1 VKRDDVDSTIATHLE
16 QAARQCAE
24 ALGHRPSGLFSD
36 FDGTLSMIAPTPPE
50 AVFYEGARD
59 ALDRAARCADVAG
72 IITGRAVDDVL
83 ERVDVPGLLIVGNHG
98 LEWFDDGHRID
109 HEAGVAAEAGIKRT
123 LARTRE
129 RLESLTD
136 IDGMLF
142 EDKRLSA
149 SIHYRN
155 VADPVAVGLQLLP
168 IVEEE
173 AAANGLRV
181 SGGKMLVEL
190 RPTAVV
196 SKGTALE
203 QIVRERGLGS
213 AIFFGDDVTD
223 VDGFRALHRIREEG
237 QVDTVAVA
245 IRSPDVH
252 PDVIA
257 EADIVL
263 EGVPDTVVV
272 LHRIADLLTN
282 GKKV

>member
-1 VKRDDVDSTIATHLE
+1 MRDELDSKSTTYLE
-16 QAARQCAE
+16 DAAQQCAK
-24 ALGHRPSGLFSD
+24 ALRHRPSGLFSD

-59 ALDRAARCADVAG
+59 ALDRAARSADVAG

-83 ERVDVPGLLIVGNHG
+83 GRVDVPNLLIVGNHG
-98 LEWFDDGHRID
+98 LEWFDDGIRVD

-123 LARTRE
+123 LRKTRE
-129 RLESLTD
+129 RLQSVVD
-136 IDGMLF
+136 IEGMLF

-173 AAANGLRV
+173 AALNELRV

-190 RPTAVV
+190 RPMAVV

-203 QIVRERGLGS
+203 EIVRSRSLGS

-237 QVDTVAVA
+237 AVHTVAIA

-252 PDVIA
+252 PDVIE
-257 EADIVL
+257 EADFVL
-263 EGVPDTVVV
+263 EEVPDMVVV
-272 LHRIADLLTN
+272 LHRIADLLSN
-282 GKKV
+282 ENEV